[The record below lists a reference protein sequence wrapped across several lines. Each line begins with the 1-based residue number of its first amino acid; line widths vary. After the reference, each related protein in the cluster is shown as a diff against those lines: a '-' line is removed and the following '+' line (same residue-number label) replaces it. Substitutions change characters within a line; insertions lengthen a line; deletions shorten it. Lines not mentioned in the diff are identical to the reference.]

1 MACAHRDG
9 IVGSNREK
17 PTKGKYGVAA
27 LPLLTG
33 QENIDYDD
41 GAIRYVR
48 QGRIRDIHVSLISQ
62 VGATFRILRGY
73 RLRSP
78 FAPKAGI
85 RYDGLQ
91 VSPTVG
97 QLQISNLQ

>member
-1 MACAHRDG
+1 MYSWWLNLACAHRDG
-9 IVGSNREK
+9 IVDSNREK

-33 QENIDYDD
+33 QEDIDYDD

-48 QGRIRDIHVSLISQ
+48 QGRIADIHVSLISQ

-73 RLRSP
+73 HLRSP

-85 RYDGLQ
+85 RYDGL
-91 VSPTVG
+91 
-97 QLQISNLQ
+97 